1 MEDGLKHVITR
12 VVLGKAF
19 IIFGLSLN
27 GVRVE
32 KPSVDVYC
40 IDGNREMQIRSR
52 VSSSI
57 SKTITKMLITS
68 EKHNRRDSQYQL
80 HS

>member
-1 MEDGLKHVITR
+1 MHGLKNVTTR
-12 VVLGKAF
+12 VVLGKVVV
-19 IIFGLSLN
+19 LKTRCEWKS
-27 GVRVE
+27 RR
-32 KPSVDVYC
+32 SMR